1 MGTLSCLGLLRFPES
16 FKATSRLDM
25 NRFSFALN
33 SMDLYR
39 VIIWVLRRFRTS
51 TIPYLLSQASK
62 TLRMALGKYLSRRAK
77 GLSEMRGRLSLSWI
91 TGITWINSK
100 GFTRLSSLW
109 INVTMRLPVRKLF
122 AIDAQRVNADAR
134 IASPR

>member
-1 MGTLSCLGLLRFPES
+1 
-16 FKATSRLDM
+16 
-25 NRFSFALN
+25 
-33 SMDLYR
+33 
-39 VIIWVLRRFRTS
+39 
-51 TIPYLLSQASK
+51 
-62 TLRMALGKYLSRRAK
+62 MALGEYLSRRAK

-100 GFTRLSSLW
+100 GFTRLSSFW

-122 AIDAQRVNADAR
+122 AIDGQRVNADAR